1 MPVQP
6 EDLNAITVLSRVSS
20 TLSLHDYTNKIY
32 DARCNV
38 ATVKPCDGEERSAKE
53 IIAKGIATE
62 SKPRIDQ
69 VRPFVC
75 LAAKEYHST
84 QNGQQQVIAHS
95 P

>member
-20 TLSLHDYTNKIY
+20 TLSLHEYTGKIY

-38 ATVKPCDGEERSAKE
+38 ATVKPCDSEEGSTKE
-53 IIAKGIATE
+53 IIAIGIATE
-62 SKPRIDQ
+62 SEPRIDQ

-84 QNGQQQVIAHS
+84 QNGQQQIIAHS